1 MSTIQTSSYTDPT
14 KLGLNNG
21 AQQTTTKA
29 NSAGTLDKDGFL
41 KLFVAQLQH
50 QDPSSPMDT
59 TQSME
64 QMASFSM
71 VEQITNMATQN
82 TQIANQ
88 LATSNAVGL
97 IGHTVTYTDSSGAA
111 QTGKVESVATS
122 KDGVSSLTVAGQTGV
137 DPASISNVA

>member
-1 MSTIQTSSYTDPT
+1 MSTVQTSTYTDPT
-14 KLGLNNG
+14 KLGLNDKLKES
-21 AQQTTTKA
+21 TTG
-29 NSAGTLDKDGFL
+29 NSSGTLDKDGFL

-71 VEQITNMATQN
+71 VEQITNMASQN
-82 TQIANQ
+82 TEIANR

-97 IGHTVTYTDSSGAA
+97 IGRTVTYTDSSGAA

-137 DPASISNVA
+137 DPASISTVA

>member
-1 MSTIQTSSYTDPT
+1 MSTIQTSTYADPT
-14 KLGLNNG
+14 KLGINDKLKES
-21 AQQTTTKA
+21 TKG
-29 NSAGTLDKDGFL
+29 NSSGTLDKDGFL

-71 VEQITNMATQN
+71 VEQITNMASQN
-82 TQIANQ
+82 TAIAKQ

-97 IGHTVTYTDSSGAA
+97 IGRTVTYLDAAGQA

-122 KDGVSSLTVAGQTGV
+122 KDGVSSLTVAGTPGV
-137 DPASISNVA
+137 DPASISTVA